1 MNCNNK
7 RSIGQNDSIKSK
19 IMEYTIMTKSIRRK
33 AMEDGYMKESE
44 IESME
49 EKEREVELIKNI
61 IKTRRELK
69 NVDKNFEYAQDD
81 LVDYYIYEMK
91 ANQAKLNYL
100 IKMAKMK
107 GITVD
112 MINDIK
118 YRLSSDEEVG

>member
-1 MNCNNK
+1 
-7 RSIGQNDSIKSK
+7 
-19 IMEYTIMTKSIRRK
+19 
-33 AMEDGYMKESE
+33 MEDGYMKESV
-44 IESME
+44 IENID
-49 EKEREVELIKNI
+49 EKEREIELIKNI

-69 NVDKNFEYAQDD
+69 NVDRNFEYAQDD

>member
-1 MNCNNK
+1 
-7 RSIGQNDSIKSK
+7 
-19 IMEYTIMTKSIRRK
+19 
-33 AMEDGYMKESE
+33 MEDGYMKESV
-44 IESME
+44 IENIE
-49 EKEREVELIKNI
+49 EREREIELIKNI

-69 NVDKNFEYAQDD
+69 NVDRNFEYAQDD

-100 IKMAKMK
+100 IKMAKMN

>member
-1 MNCNNK
+1 MYK
-7 RSIGQNDSIKSK
+7 PQLDIFSIKNK
-19 IMEYTIMTKSIRRK
+19 ITEYTIMTKVRK
-33 AMEDGYMKESE
+33 GRIFMLDGYMQESE
-44 IESME
+44 LENLDE
-49 EKEREVELIKNI
+49 REKEIELIKNI
-61 IKTRRELK
+61 INTRKELK

-81 LVDYYIYEMK
+81 LVDYYIYQMK

-118 YRLSSDEEVG
+118 FRLSS

>member
-1 MNCNNK
+1 
-7 RSIGQNDSIKSK
+7 
-19 IMEYTIMTKSIRRK
+19 ME
-33 AMEDGYMKESE
+33 EGYMKESE
-44 IESME
+44 IESLE
-49 EKEREVELIKNI
+49 EKEREIELIKNI

>member
-1 MNCNNK
+1 
-7 RSIGQNDSIKSK
+7 
-19 IMEYTIMTKSIRRK
+19 ME
-33 AMEDGYMKESE
+33 EVYMKESE
-44 IESME
+44 IENIE
-49 EKEREVELIKNI
+49 EKEREIELIKNI

-91 ANQAKLNYL
+91 ANQAKLNHL
-100 IKMAKMK
+100 IKLAKMK

>member
-1 MNCNNK
+1 
-7 RSIGQNDSIKSK
+7 
-19 IMEYTIMTKSIRRK
+19 
-33 AMEDGYMKESE
+33 MEDGYMKESE
-44 IESME
+44 IKNIE
-49 EKEREVELIKNI
+49 EKEREIELIKNI
-61 IKTRRELK
+61 INTRRELK

-100 IKMAKMK
+100 IKIAKMK

>member
-1 MNCNNK
+1 
-7 RSIGQNDSIKSK
+7 
-19 IMEYTIMTKSIRRK
+19 MEGGYIEESTI
-33 AMEDGYMKESE
+33 EN
-44 IESME
+44 ME
-49 EKEREVELIKNI
+49 EKEREIELIKNI

-69 NVDKNFEYAQDD
+69 NVDKNFEYAQED

-118 YRLSSDEEVG
+118 YRLSSDEEVV

>member
-1 MNCNNK
+1 
-7 RSIGQNDSIKSK
+7 
-19 IMEYTIMTKSIRRK
+19 ME
-33 AMEDGYMKESE
+33 EGYIKESE
-44 IESME
+44 IENLE
-49 EKEREVELIKNI
+49 EKEREIELIKNI

-118 YRLSSDEEVG
+118 YRLSSEEEVG

>member
-1 MNCNNK
+1 M
-7 RSIGQNDSIKSK
+7 I
-19 IMEYTIMTKSIRRK
+19 
-33 AMEDGYMKESE
+33 DGYMQESE
-44 IESME
+44 IKTLEE
-49 EKEREVELIKNI
+49 REKEIELIKNI
-61 IKTRRELK
+61 IFTRKEIK

-81 LVDYYIYEMK
+81 LVDYYIYQMK

-118 YRLSSDEEVG
+118 YRLIDDEEVG

>member
-1 MNCNNK
+1 MVTEE
-7 RSIGQNDSIKSK
+7 RYFQ
-19 IMEYTIMTKSIRRK
+19 
-33 AMEDGYMKESE
+33 ESE
-44 IESME
+44 IEN
-49 EKEREVELIKNI
+49 KNEREREIELIKNI

-69 NVDKNFEYAQDD
+69 NVDKNFEYAQDE
-81 LVDYYIYEMK
+81 LVDYYIYQMK

>member
-1 MNCNNK
+1 MIDK
-7 RSIGQNDSIKSK
+7 YIQ
-19 IMEYTIMTKSIRRK
+19 
-33 AMEDGYMKESE
+33 ESQIENIDEREKE
-44 IESME
+44 IE
-49 EKEREVELIKNI
+49 LIRNI
-61 IKTRRELK
+61 INTRREIK

-100 IKMAKMK
+100 IKIAKMK

-118 YRLSSDEEVG
+118 YSLSDEEEVV

>member
-1 MNCNNK
+1 
-7 RSIGQNDSIKSK
+7 
-19 IMEYTIMTKSIRRK
+19 
-33 AMEDGYMKESE
+33 MEDGYMQESE
-44 IESME
+44 IENME
-49 EKEREVELIKNI
+49 EREREIELIKNI
-61 IKTRRELK
+61 IKTRKELK
-69 NVDKNFEYAQDD
+69 NVDKNFVYAQDD